1 MRSLLRKPDGW
12 DSVGESPMNP
22 AERIQLVQAV
32 TRHQSMI
39 QAYAY
44 AIVRDFHVAEDVF
57 QEVAVIVAERWET
70 VPAGDGLVP
79 WLRET
84 TRRKALEALRKER
97 RASTLSEGALEK
109 LGEAFQPGGPRP
121 ELKDALASCLSKVE
135 GPARAILEARCGDGL
150 SGEAI
155 AQKFGRSI
163 QSIYSILK
171 RTRTLVA
178 QCVERTLASRAG
190 GTP

>member
-1 MRSLLRKPDGW
+1 
-12 DSVGESPMNP
+12 MNP
-22 AERIQLVQAV
+22 SERIQLVQAV

-97 RASTLSEGALEK
+97 RASALLSEGALEK

-121 ELKDALASCLSKVE
+121 EVKEALTSCLSKVE
-135 GPARAILEARCGDGL
+135 GSARAILEARCGEGL

-155 AQKFGRSI
+155 AHKFGRSI

-171 RTRTLVA
+171 RTRVIVA